1 MSDLEMRCTCGLWLE
16 ATDISTEH
24 VTVLAARWLSML
36 NTHRCPGPPPLRAP
50 VVRSATPLSVKP

>member
-24 VTVLAARWLSML
+24 VTVLAARWLAML
-36 NTHRCPGPPPLRAP
+36 NTHRCPDPPLRA
-50 VVRSATPLSVKP
+50 VVRSAKPPLSVKP